1 MSMISIYIM
10 VIIQTLVNIVP
21 NLNPNMKVYM
31 SELYMGYYSDIMMT
45 KITHKT
51 PIAEVDDQTVK
62 LKEELS
68 YNILPATRAIE
79 LTDNRSAIQPH
90 PHPHPPY
97 PYYNPSLPPPLLPSS
112 LQSYNSN
119 NQYYPY
125 YPYPNYN
132 PSSYSQISSEKDK
145 ELVQPNLPQL
155 INTDEPQNNNFKDKK
170 RGGKRSGK
178 TKSAKALIRKSPRKK
193 GAIMNIVMEKIIE
206 IPSADEDEI
215 QEETKLKKSESFMDT
230 ESDYHT
236 QTEEMPD
243 VFQNKERV
251 KHPYVKKLRAC
262 TYKQVSRV
270 VAALIQ
276 CLLADRPNNDGI
288 LAHIKLPNISPEIF
302 QIILRYIYGGR
313 LFLEKH
319 DDSDIIKI
327 LVAANEFEKCLISLI
342 QHENSQK
349 NTIQVWEHVLKWGI
363 SQNPELPSD
372 PLNYSK
378 DDFNTLKN
386 SLQQCILLIKFY
398 NLTSKEFVEKVY
410 PYKKIIPKE
419 LREKL
424 IKDFIYQQNK
434 KPELEIT
441 KEISSKNIDSKIIKY
456 QHTEL
461 ISNWIDRL
469 DTTLD
474 SRSNPY
480 EFKLML
486 RGSRDGFSSN
496 KFHEI
501 CDNQSHTISIIKV
514 KDSTEILG
522 GYNPIIWK
530 SNDSYGNT
538 KDSFIFSFK
547 NKDNIEDYS
556 LSRVKIGISTTY
568 NSVNYGPAFTGGL
581 VLCGSNFYNKSYC
594 CGNIKY
600 YNKIRKTDY
609 YFSVEEYEI
618 FQITKD

>member
-1 MSMISIYIM
+1 M
-10 VIIQTLVNIVP
+10 
-21 NLNPNMKVYM
+21 
-31 SELYMGYYSDIMMT
+31 
-45 KITHKT
+45 
-51 PIAEVDDQTVK
+51 DDNK
-62 LKEELS
+62 
-68 YNILPATRAIE
+68 
-79 LTDNRSAIQPH
+79 
-90 PHPHPPY
+90 
-97 PYYNPSLPPPLLPSS
+97 LLPI
-112 LQSYNSN
+112 L
-119 NQYYPY
+119 
-125 YPYPNYN
+125 
-132 PSSYSQISSEKDK
+132 SQ
-145 ELVQPNLPQL
+145 NLL
-155 INTDEPQNNNFKDKK
+155 EILEDNEFYDIT
-170 RGGKRSGK
+170 
-178 TKSAKALIRKSPRKK
+178 
-193 GAIMNIVMEKIIE
+193 IE
-206 IPSADEDEI
+206 VGDD
-215 QEETKLKKSESFMDT
+215 
-230 ESDYHT
+230 
-236 QTEEMPD
+236 
-243 VFQNKERV
+243 
-251 KHPYVKKLRAC
+251 PYVKIFRAHMVILNYRSSYLRRILS
-262 TYKQVSRV
+262 TNVKKR
-270 VAALIQ
+270 
-276 CLLADRPNNDGI
+276 NNDGI

-327 LVAANEFEKCLISLI
+327 LVAANEFGLQELITHLQTFLIENKKNWMKQNFNLIYQTSFENDSFLKLQDFCKEMMSKEPEKIFNSIDFNSISEKCLISLI